1 MSCGRL
7 VVLGLLAAV
16 LVSGGT
22 TSVSVPASPLDFHA
36 STFDAS
42 DVDAIVQRV
51 NPSLSPEQ
59 RRRLARS

>member
-1 MSCGRL
+1 MSRGRL
-7 VVLGLLAAV
+7 ALLGLLAPA
-16 LVSGGT
+16 LVAGGT
-22 TSVSVPASPLDFHA
+22 TSVSMHASPLDFHA

-42 DVDAIVQRV
+42 DVDTITQRV